1 MPNRD
6 SSKKKDVE
14 QLRDAEKK
22 YQAYIEKRNE
32 LNDMARLIRE
42 ERDMLNGNRKE
53 IKEKMDKIKAE
64 RDKLVLK
71 MRQHKEIRNKIQQQA
86 KELIDAKRKKKGEVF
101 RNLPLRVEE
110 LKADFQMLEY
120 RQETVPMSSGK
131 ENDLI
136 DKIRQKKAEYE
147 KFKKLL
153 EEQKVIEID
162 LSDKDNAID
171 VLFKKADEEHEKVQ
185 KFYNESQKKHEE
197 FMKMVNELSI
207 SINEANKK
215 HKEFIEIKNEAQTIH
230 EKAFEMRSKIIAIR
244 GEKRKQ
250 HDEAR
255 RAIQEQNLQARN
267 AVFDKKK
274 LDEIADES
282 LDELKKGKKISLSG

>member
-1 MPNRD
+1 MPDRD
-6 SSKKKDVE
+6 SSKKKDIE

-32 LNDMARLIRE
+32 FNDMARLIRE
-42 ERDMLNGNRKE
+42 ERDMINEKRKE
-53 IKEKMDKIKAE
+53 IKEKMEKTKTE

-71 MRQHKEIRNKIQQQA
+71 MKQHRDTRNKLQKQA

-120 RQETVPMSSGK
+120 RQETVPMSSGD
-131 ENDLI
+131 ENELI
-136 DKIRQKKAEYE
+136 DKIRQKRAEYE
-147 KFKKLL
+147 KTKKLL

-162 LSDKDNAID
+162 ISDKDNAID
-171 VLFKKADEEHEKVQ
+171 TLFKKADEEHEKVQ

-215 HKEFIEIKNEAQTIH
+215 HKEFIEIKNEAQMIH

-250 HDEAR
+250 RDEAK
-255 RAIQEQNLQARN
+255 RAIQEQNIQARK

-282 LDELKKGKKISLSG
+282 LDDLKKGKKISLQG